1 MINTVIVIPS
11 YNEEKRL
18 PIREFDEFILNDR
31 SVKFLIVNDGSTDNT
46 LNILKKLKNH
56 HALR

>member
-18 PIREFDEFILNDR
+18 PIREFDEFI
-31 SVKFLIVNDGSTDNT
+31 FLIEIGRAHV
-46 LNILKKLKNH
+46 
-56 HALR
+56 